1 MIQTIIALIF
11 MFFLPGYMLIN
22 ALYPRKGELDPEYD
36 SLYRVTLGIVMSVAI
51 AIFVGFGLNSLGVNP
66 ETGLGYFL
74 APYIWLTLIIL
85 TIIFFLIG
93 WLRGA
98 YPRLGRLH
106 PALYRLPP
114 RDEKS
119 TLIYKKEDAEKALK
133 IKDIS
138 VKREKLK
145 SELAYY
151 EKKLRLYNGEERD
164 VIEKK
169 RRRIQ
174 RELSAVDKQ
183 LEELE
188 QEIAGELY

>member
-11 MFFLPGYMLIN
+11 IFFLPGYMLIN

-66 ETGLGYFL
+66 GTGLGYFL

-151 EKKLRLYNGEERD
+151 EKKLRLYSGEERD

>member
-1 MIQTIIALIF
+1 MFQTIIALIF
-11 MFFLPGYMLIN
+11 IFFLPGYMLIN

-74 APYIWLTLIIL
+74 APNIWLTLIIL

-93 WLRGA
+93 WFRGA
-98 YPRLGRLH
+98 YPRLGKIH
-106 PALYRLPP
+106 PSLYRLSP

-145 SELAYY
+145 SELGYY
-151 EKKLRLYNGEERD
+151 EKKLRLYSGEERD
-164 VIEKK
+164 IIEKK